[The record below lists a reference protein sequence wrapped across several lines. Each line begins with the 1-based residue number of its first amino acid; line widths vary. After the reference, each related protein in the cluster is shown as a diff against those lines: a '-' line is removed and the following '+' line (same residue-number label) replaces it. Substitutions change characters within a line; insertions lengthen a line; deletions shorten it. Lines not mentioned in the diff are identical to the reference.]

1 MKKKSKIN
9 HKQYKVK
16 LKVLLKVNL
25 IKKKSFK
32 IIYKMQFSSKC
43 ILIMKLNR
51 KLKELINHLK
61 SMQMFSK
68 NKNSKYL
75 IYLEIKNDYIFKI
88 II

>member
-25 IKKKSFK
+25 IKKISFK
-32 IIYKMQFSSKC
+32 IIYKMLFSSKC

-51 KLKELINHLK
+51 KLKELINHLE
-61 SMQMFSK
+61 SMLIFSK

>member
-25 IKKKSFK
+25 IKKISFK

-51 KLKELINHLK
+51 KLKELINHPE
-61 SMQMFSK
+61 SMQIFSK

>member
-25 IKKKSFK
+25 IKKISFK
-32 IIYKMQFSSKC
+32 IIYKMLFSRKC

-51 KLKELINHLK
+51 KLKKLINHLE